1 MSTGNVNW
9 KADYTDYCVNVTNDQ
24 NDTQGTHSL
33 ENSLETVPAMPSGH
47 FEMRSVK

>member
-24 NDTQGTHSL
+24 NDAQGTH
-33 ENSLETVPAMPSGH
+33 SLETVPAMPSGH
-47 FEMRSVK
+47 FEIRSVK

>member
-9 KADYTDYCVNVTNDQ
+9 KADYTDWTHCVNVTKYQ
-24 NDTQGTHSL
+24 NDAQGTH
-33 ENSLETVPAMPSGH
+33 SLETVPAMPSGH